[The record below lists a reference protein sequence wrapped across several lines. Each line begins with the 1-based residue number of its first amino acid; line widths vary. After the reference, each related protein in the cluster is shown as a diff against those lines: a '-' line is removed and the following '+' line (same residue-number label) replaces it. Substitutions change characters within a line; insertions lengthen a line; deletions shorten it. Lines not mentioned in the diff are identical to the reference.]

1 MESLLSHLDLGN
13 ELSLEPLLDLTTQLA
28 RDLGPEFYPHFPSV
42 FKVFLKILNKFPQQT
57 QVLEWTFTALSFLF
71 KFLWRY
77 IIKDLE
83 GTFEYVLD
91 EADTLEL

>member
-1 MESLLSHLDLGN
+1 MVDSLVDHLNRGN

-28 RDLGPEFYPHFPSV
+28 RDLGPEFYPRFPRV
-42 FKVFLKILNKFPQQT
+42 FQTFLKILNKFPQQT
-57 QVLEWTFTALSFLF
+57 QILEWTFTSLSFLF

-83 GTFEYVLD
+83 GTFE
-91 EADTLEL
+91 